1 MVSAS
6 AASATTLK
14 AVISDNDSWSVQGK
28 YTYEFGD
35 GFKDG
40 ATAAKLTFYGGY
52 ENISLANPDRNP
64 ANFIG
69 QTTVGGY
76 LISAVTLNPYQTD
89 RVLQLAWTGAK
100 VELPSGWSFTGA
112 YYHVEQNA
120 FLGTVNKPAAGTIQR
135 AANTSGSYNDGSFVI
150 DDAQQALRCLCRRQL
165 LGTRWRTVLRL
176 SER

>member
-1 MVSAS
+1 VSAS
-6 AASATTLK
+6 AASATTLR
-14 AVISDNDSWSVQGK
+14 AVISDNESWSVQGK

-40 ATAAKLTFYGGY
+40 ATGAKLIFYGGY
-52 ENISLANPDRNP
+52 ENISFANPDKNP

-69 QTTVGGY
+69 ETTVGGY

-89 RVLQLAWTGAK
+89 KVLQLAWTGAK

-120 FLGTVNKPAAGTIQR
+120 FLGTVSKTGGRHDPDSGKRVRLLQR
-135 AANTSGSYNDGSFVI
+135 RLFRHRLPL
-150 DDAQQALRCLCRRQL
+150 QQTLRCVCRR
-165 LGTRWRTVLRL
+165 
-176 SER
+176 